1 MNSKN
6 TFECNRLFNE
16 SSIIL
21 LRDQFINKRLSVN
34 LIKKIQGK
42 FGETYM
48 CLNSKYNIKF
58 FCNCQL
64 RGYINK
70 MVSNLESN
78 ECFYFKNNQLDDIL
92 KFQIVSISDNR
103 VNIEFIKNKKEYTK
117 NIIPLSDDEKPEKN
131 KNISHVLKNV
141 ENLTVHKKQAKLINY
156 DSD

>member
-6 TFECNRLFNE
+6 SLNMLFNE
-16 SSIIL
+16 SSIVL

-48 CLNSKYNIKF
+48 CLNNKYNVKF
-58 FCNCQL
+58 FCNAQL

-70 MVSNLESN
+70 MLSNLDSN
-78 ECFYFKNNQLDDIL
+78 DCFYFKNDQLDDIL
-92 KFQIVSISDNR
+92 KFQIVSISDDR

-117 NIIPLSDDEKPEKN
+117 NIIPLSDDEKEQ

-141 ENLTVHKKQAKLINY
+141 EKLTHKKQAKLINY

>member
-6 TFECNRLFNE
+6 SLNMLFNE
-16 SSIIL
+16 SSIVL

-48 CLNSKYNIKF
+48 CLNNKYNVKF
-58 FCNCQL
+58 FCNAQL

-70 MVSNLESN
+70 MLSNLNSN
-78 ECFYFKNNQLDDIL
+78 ECFYFKNDQLDDIL
-92 KFQIVSISDNR
+92 KFQIVSISDDR

-117 NIIPLSDDEKPEKN
+117 NIIPLSDDEQDKN
-131 KNISHVLKNV
+131 MNISHVLKNV
-141 ENLTVHKKQAKLINY
+141 EKLTHKKQAKLINY